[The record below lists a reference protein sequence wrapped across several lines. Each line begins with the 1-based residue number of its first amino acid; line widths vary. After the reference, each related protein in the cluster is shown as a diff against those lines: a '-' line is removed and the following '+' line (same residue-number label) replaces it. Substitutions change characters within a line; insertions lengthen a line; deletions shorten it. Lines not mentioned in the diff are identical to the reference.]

1 MIYLDSSVAL
11 AQLFGEGRAPDA
23 GFWSNQLI
31 ASRLFEFEV
40 WNRVHA
46 RSLGMALGDDVR
58 RLCRRME
65 FVELVRP
72 VLSRV
77 LRPFPIAVRTL
88 DAIHLSTIDF
98 LRRDGRIVQL
108 ASYDNRILEA
118 ARAMGVPIA
127 SL

>member
-11 AQLFGEGRAPDA
+11 AQLFGEGRVPPVE
-23 GFWSNQLI
+23 FWAEQLI

-46 RSLGMALGDDVR
+46 RNLGAVLSPDVY
-58 RLCRRME
+58 RLCARIE
-65 FVELVRP
+65 FVELTRA

-77 LRPFPIAVRTL
+77 LDPFPVSVRTL
-88 DAIHLSTIDF
+88 DAVHLSTIDF
-98 LRRDGRIVQL
+98 LRRDGRAVRL
-108 ASYDNRILEA
+108 ASYDNRMLDA